1 MLPYQLLMMIISI
14 SGLMSIIYLS
24 FLIIFSYQ
32 KEPYRRY
39 LIRFII
45 SLTILVLSLF
55 VYSQMGYAI
64 ISW

>member
-1 MLPYQLLMMIISI
+1 
-14 SGLMSIIYLS
+14 MSIIYLS

>member
-1 MLPYQLLMMIISI
+1 
-14 SGLMSIIYLS
+14 MSIIYLS
-24 FLIIFSYQ
+24 FLIIFSYR